1 MVLRGNTA
9 DLADIINR
17 YLINLHLR
25 PVAIIPILIY
35 LYESF
40 KATWIKKIV
49 YINYKQ
55 KLESAKPW
63 PQRKLRSLSKKKKK
77 KKKINLALL
86 LIKVKNK
93 VY

>member
-1 MVLRGNTA
+1 MVLRGNIA

-40 KATWIKKIV
+40 KTT
-49 YINYKQ
+49 
-55 KLESAKPW
+55 
-63 PQRKLRSLSKKKKK
+63 
-77 KKKINLALL
+77 
-86 LIKVKNK
+86 
-93 VY
+93 